1 MPALPSRIDLIMS
14 LQRGLL
20 GKVRPQL
27 RAASIEADPFAKMI
41 RLRFEYDGLA
51 GEDVREGC
59 SCAATEVIADFPEP
73 WQLDEQHVARLPL
86 ERCSPLEHLVY
97 SRHESPRAA

>member
-97 SRHESPRAA
+97 SRHESPGAA